1 MPRLIYHND
10 AGPRVE
16 MLLGTLF
23 ANATTLYILL
33 CQFYTLILGFTLE
46 ISKLTL
52 DNGVGCL
59 WACCL

>member
-23 ANATTLYILL
+23 ANVTTNNIVH
-33 CQFYTLILGFTLE
+33 FTLS
-46 ISKLTL
+46 ILHFNSRFHIGNIKTHI
-52 DNGVGCL
+52 G
-59 WACCL
+59 